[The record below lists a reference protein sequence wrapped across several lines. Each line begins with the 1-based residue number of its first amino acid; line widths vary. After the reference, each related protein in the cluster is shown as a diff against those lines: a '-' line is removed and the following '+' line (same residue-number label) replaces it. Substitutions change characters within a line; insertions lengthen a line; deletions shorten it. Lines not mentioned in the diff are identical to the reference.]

1 MLSESG
7 AVWTLEF
14 DDTGG
19 RWIQNTYFYQPF
31 TKSEK
36 GRRKKTNGK
45 VKSCAVRFS
54 TQQFS
59 FSESKSQLLITI
71 KTWTKTQVVKL
82 KCNYS
87 HLKVNTRI
95 SDNVTRDGHPTNIAF
110 LRPIFDDF
118 KSQYSNMSA
127 NIFPSWQQV
136 AERPLVDKLYTMST
150 LITWWKGVSPFS
162 SFFRFPLITHYKQCL
177 LNVHYHWLHCTLN
190 CTLQLIYLCIFSL
203 YY

>member
-1 MLSESG
+1 MLFPSPDVVWCCQSLVLFGLWSLTTQEADESK
-7 AVWTLEF
+7 
-14 DDTGG
+14 
-19 RWIQNTYFYQPF
+19 NTYFYQPF

-127 NIFPSWQQV
+127 NIFPLTTSCRAPSSGQTIYNVNTQHGGRV
-136 AERPLVDKLYTMST
+136 FLPSLL
-150 LITWWKGVSPFS
+150 FS
-162 SFFRFPLITHYKQCL
+162 GFP
-177 LNVHYHWLHCTLN
+177 
-190 CTLQLIYLCIFSL
+190 
-203 YY
+203 